1 MSEALLSQQ
10 GIYTAQQEGSYKYL
24 RFSECSMDISERG
37 QATIMVTAHS
47 FIGPDALSVMV
58 FLQRFDGDWTTIK
71 KWEKSSKSN
80 YLTFLERPEV
90 QKGIG
95 YRIQVYTYADKGA
108 YSECMVSEYGKVF

>member
-1 MSEALLSQQ
+1 
-10 GIYTAQQEGSYKYL
+10 
-24 RFSECSMDISERG
+24 MDISESG
-37 QATIMVTAHS
+37 QATIMATAHS
-47 FIGPDALSVMV
+47 FVGLDELSVIV

-80 YLTFLERPEV
+80 YLTFLEMLNL